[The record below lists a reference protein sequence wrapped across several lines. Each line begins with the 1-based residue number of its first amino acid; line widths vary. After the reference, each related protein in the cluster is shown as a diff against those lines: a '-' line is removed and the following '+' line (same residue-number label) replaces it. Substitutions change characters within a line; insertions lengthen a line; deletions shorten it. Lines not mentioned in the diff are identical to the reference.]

1 MKILIL
7 TASILYISMSL
18 YLLVLTAEKLIP
30 DLQYLYSILKS
41 RFSSGSE
48 VESGVEYAE
57 SPTPVKPKY
66 DVDAFYERMRILES
80 SVNNNFF
87 EYELVPEEEDA
98 AGVEVITN
106 DYEIFLDKN
115 RR

>member
-7 TASILYISMSL
+7 TASILCTCISL
-18 YLLVLTAEKLIP
+18 YFLVITAEKLIP
-30 DLQYLYSILKS
+30 DLHNLYSILKS
-41 RFSSGSE
+41 IFLSGSE
-48 VESGVEYAE
+48 IDTGVEYAE
-57 SPTPVKPKY
+57 SPTSVKPKY
-66 DVDAFYERMRILES
+66 DVNAFYERMRVLED

-87 EYELVPEEEDA
+87 EYEMVPEEEDA